1 MRRLLPVLAAALAV
15 SSPVLMRAVLAERG
29 GSIQPAVFA
38 IAGARVVTEPGHVLP
53 AATVVIRAGHIDAV
67 GAAVSP
73 PAGALVID
81 GKGLTVYPGFID
93 ATSHWGIDNTLRRS
107 QVGDPRP
114 VDYTSAALGTSRA
127 DNRKGMTPEFLV
139 SAALKMDEGP
149 ADGWRRAGFTA
160 RLAAPE
166 GGIFTGRSALVSLS
180 GAPPREAALRSPV
193 ALHAAFRV
201 LDGTEYPL
209 ALMGSIAHARQTL
222 LDAGY
227 HQRRWSAYEQAGRA
241 GPRPPLDPA
250 LDALV
255 PVLAGKLPVVFE
267 ADTRD
272 EIGCV
277 LDFAQELKIRPI
289 IYGGRDAWQVV
300 ERIKRLNVP
309 VLLRLNFTDATGRRT
324 ERHPR
329 VFMSFISTPE
339 DDNDLPP
346 RVRDDEARQLRED
359 LHNAA
364 VLADNGVPF
373 AFSTHGVA
381 PDVFWQNLHKV
392 IVEGGL
398 SADRALAALTAVP
411 ARLMGVERQLGSVAV
426 GKAAHV
432 IVMTGDFHDPGAH
445 VRHVFADTA
454 HFEYDTPAK
463 KSEPGTPA
471 PGQIQPAKPQL
482 SAAADSLA
490 NTQVTELDADRKPRL
505 RTGGNVLLRG
515 ATVLTVSHG
524 ALAETDILVQGGKI
538 VRIGKSLKGPAG
550 VTIIPAE
557 GMFVM
562 PGIIDTHCHFGIAGG
577 VNEYSLSVTPE
588 VRVRDVIS
596 SDDLEIYRGL
606 AGGVTTARLL
616 HGSENPIGG
625 QHAVI
630 KLKYG
635 RPANELLIPD
645 APRGVKF
652 ALGENVKQTAGRFP
666 NTRPGIE
673 AVIVRALGEARAYRR
688 EWQDYEKAKAAGK
701 SAVEPRRDLRL
712 EALADIL
719 AGDLKV
725 HSHCYRQDEIL
736 ALLNV
741 AERFGFKIQSLQHAL
756 EGYKVAA
763 EIAEHGASC
772 STFADWWAYKMEA
785 YDAIPHNTA
794 LLTEAGASV
803 CLKSDSNELMR
814 HLYQEA
820 AKCVKY
826 GGMSEDAALATI
838 TLNGAKQLGLD
849 KRLGS
854 IDVGKDADLVVFNG
868 HPLNTYARP
877 ELTLIDGDVYFQR
890 SDRLLPNLIAQAG
903 PTVPAAGSLTIA
915 RNPAGA
921 YALTGVTV
929 HPASRPPIEGATVL
943 VEKGRIRDV
952 LKGIVVEN
960 APVRRNPEG
969 PNTLTVSLDGTATV
983 VPVPP
988 GTVVVRG
995 DGFHLYPGMI
1005 DAATILGLTEI
1016 DGVRETRDFADI
1028 GDFQPDL
1035 RASVAINPD
1044 SELIPVTRANGVT
1057 TVLTCP
1063 EGGII
1068 AGQSALFNL
1077 AGWVPKEMVLVDQL
1091 ALHVELPRRLPHWP
1105 DVRTGKPSPNQA
1117 EALKQRDE
1125 KVRRLKELFRQAVA
1139 YDDSRKQTPA
1149 TPANPRLEALVP
1161 YARGLKPVII
1171 TARRRNAILEALKL
1185 GDELKLRVI
1194 ISGGVEAW
1202 KVADELKKRQVPV
1215 IVGPVMQVPLECY
1228 DPYDAPYACP
1238 ARLRDAGVPFCICQ
1252 HSTEEADERNLPYE
1266 AAMAVAFG
1274 LSPDEGLKAVTLYPA
1289 EILGVADQL
1298 GSIDVGK
1305 RANLVLANGDL
1316 LQASTQVV
1324 GVFIDGRPLPPT
1336 SKQTRLY
1343 DRYRDRLREVRE
1355 SRGRGSK

>member
-1 MRRLLPVLAAALAV
+1 MSLRRLLPVLAAA
-15 SSPVLMRAVLAERG
+15 SPLLLRAVLAERG
-29 GSIQPAVFA
+29 ASLQPAVFA

-53 AATVVIRAGHIDAV
+53 AATVVIRDGRIDAV
-67 GAAVSP
+67 GAAVKP

-93 ATSHWGIDNTLRRS
+93 ACSHWGIDHGLRRS
-107 QVGDPRP
+107 QVGEPRP
-114 VDYTSAALGTSRA
+114 VDYAASALAATRV
-127 DNRKGMTPEFLV
+127 DNRKGITPEFLAA
-139 SAALKMDEGP
+139 AALKGDEGP
-149 ADGWRRAGFTA
+149 AEAWRRAGFTA
-160 RLAAPE
+160 RVAAPE
-166 GGIFTGRSALVSLS
+166 GGIVAGQSALVSLA
-180 GAPPREAALRSPV
+180 GAPPREASLRSPV
-193 ALHAAFRV
+193 ALHAAFCV
-201 LDGTEYPL
+201 LDGPEYPV
-209 ALMGSIAHARQTL
+209 ALMGSVAHARQAL
-222 LDAGY
+222 LDAGH
-227 HQRRWSAYEQAGRA
+227 HQRRWSAYEESGRA

-250 LDALV
+250 LDALA

-267 ADTRD
+267 AETRD
-272 EIGCV
+272 EIGRV
-277 LDFAQELKIRPI
+277 LDFAQEFNLRPI
-289 IYGGRDAWQVV
+289 IYGGRDAWQLV
-300 ERIKRLNVP
+300 ERIKQRDAA
-309 VLLRLNFTDATGRRT
+309 VLLRLHFTDAGGRRT
-324 ERHPR
+324 DRHPR
-329 VFMSFISTPE
+329 VFMSFVSTPE
-339 DDNDLPP
+339 DANDLPP
-346 RVRDDEARQLRED
+346 RVREDEARLLKED

-373 AFSTHGVA
+373 AFSTHGVS
-381 PDVFWQNLHKV
+381 PEVFRQNLHRV

-398 SADRALAALTAVP
+398 SAERALAALTSGP
-411 ARLMGVERQLGSVAV
+411 ARLIGMDRQLGTIAA
-426 GKAAHV
+426 GKAAHLV
-432 IVMTGDFHDPGAH
+432 VMAGDFHDPAAH

-454 HFEYDTPAK
+454 HFEYDAPARK
-463 KSEPGTPA
+463 AEAGDTK
-471 PGQIQPAKPQL
+471 PGQTQPARARAGDAIPDTQL
-482 SAAADSLA
+482 
-490 NTQVTELDADRKPRL
+490 TELDADRKPRL

-515 ATVLTVSHG
+515 ATVLTVTHG
-524 ALAETDILVQGGKI
+524 TLAQTDVLVQRGKI
-538 VRIGKSLKGPAG
+538 VRLGKNLNTPAG
-550 VTIIPAE
+550 VTVIPAE

-596 SDDLEIYRGL
+596 SDDLEIYRAL

-635 RPANELLIPD
+635 LPADKLLIYD

-652 ALGENVKQTAGRFP
+652 ALGENVKHEPGRFP
-666 NTRPGIE
+666 ATRPGTE
-673 AVIVRALGEARAYRR
+673 AVIVRALAESRAYRQ
-688 EWQDYEKAKAAGK
+688 EWQDYHKARAAGK
-701 SAVEPRRDLRL
+701 PAVEPRRDLRL
-712 EALADIL
+712 EALADIV

-736 ALLNV
+736 ALMNV
-741 AERFGFKIQSLQHAL
+741 ARRFGFKIQSLQHAL

-763 EIAEHGASC
+763 EIAEHGASI
-772 STFADWWAYKMEA
+772 STFADWWAFKMEA

-794 LLTEAGASV
+794 LLTEAGVGV
-803 CLKSDSNELMR
+803 CLKSDANELMR

-838 TLNGAKQLGLD
+838 TLNGAKQLGIEA
-849 KRLGS
+849 RTGS

-868 HPLNTYARP
+868 HPLNSYARP
-877 ELTLIDGDVYFQR
+877 ELTLVEGEVYFQR
-890 SDRLLPNLIAQAG
+890 TDRLVPNVLALAG
-903 PTVPAAGSLTIA
+903 PTAPAVGALNIA
-915 RNPAGA
+915 RNPAGS
-921 YALTGVTV
+921 YALTDVIV
-929 HPASRPPIEGATVL
+929 HPASRPPVEGATVL
-943 VEKGRIRDV
+943 VEKGKIRDV
-952 LKGIVVEN
+952 LKGIVQEN
-960 APVRRNPEG
+960 APVRKNPVG
-969 PNTLTVSLDGTATV
+969 PSTLTVTVNGSATL

-988 GTVVVRG
+988 DTVVVRC
-995 DGFHLYPGMI
+995 DGFHMYPGMI

-1016 DGVRETRDFADI
+1016 DSVHETQDFAEM
-1028 GDFQPDL
+1028 GEFQPDL
-1035 RASVAINPD
+1035 RVSVAINPD

-1057 TVLTCP
+1057 TVLTRP

-1077 AGWVPKEMVLVDQL
+1077 SGWTPKDMVLVDQM
-1091 ALHVELPRRLPHWP
+1091 ALHVELPRRLPRWP
-1105 DVRTGKPSPNQA
+1105 EVGTGKPSASQA

-1139 YDDSRKQTPA
+1139 YDDARKADPRTPV
-1149 TPANPRLEALVP
+1149 NPRLEALVP
-1161 YARGLKPVII
+1161 YARGQKPVII

-1194 ISGGVEAW
+1194 ISGGVDAW
-1202 KVADELKKRQVPV
+1202 KVTDELKKRSVPV
-1215 IVGPVMQVPLECY
+1215 IVGPVMQLPPEEY

-1274 LSPDEGLKAVTLYPA
+1274 LSPEEGLRAVTLSPA
-1289 EILGVADQL
+1289 EILGVGDQL
-1298 GSIDVGK
+1298 GSIEAGK

-1336 SKQTRLY
+1336 SKQARLY
-1343 DRYRDRLREVRE
+1343 ERYRDRMREVRD
-1355 SRGRGSK
+1355 SRGRASK